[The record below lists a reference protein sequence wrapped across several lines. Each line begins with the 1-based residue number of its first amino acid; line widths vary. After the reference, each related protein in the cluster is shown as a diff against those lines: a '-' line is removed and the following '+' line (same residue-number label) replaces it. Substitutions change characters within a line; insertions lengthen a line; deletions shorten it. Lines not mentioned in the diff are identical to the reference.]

1 MNSTDE
7 ESDSEAFRRTQ
18 SGSQPQSQHDTKIA
32 IQKFPSRLYLG
43 NGEAWTPDID
53 KAKMFDTGWAALE
66 ETTHLKLQSFMLVTN
81 RKPKE

>member
-1 MNSTDE
+1 MDSTDYQ
-7 ESDSEAFRRTQ
+7 SDSEEFRKMQ
-18 SGSQPQSQHDTKIA
+18 SASEPRGEHVGKVSV
-32 IQKFPSRLYLG
+32 QKFPSRLYLS
-43 NGEAWTPDID
+43 NGEAWTPDIE